1 MLLQVILIIISI
13 PSPLALSFQAQNLP
27 FLQIIPTVASLFLFR
42 TDNVDSL
49 DCLLVLLSISVF
61 LLFSFS
67 VLHFSVVGSVR

>member
-27 FLQIIPTVASLFLFR
+27 FLQIIPTLFLFR
-42 TDNVDSL
+42 TGNVDSL

-61 LLFSFS
+61 FTF
-67 VLHFSVVGSVR
+67 